1 MANPQNY
8 RAYGVLLRDGRVMIA
23 AEWVGS
29 VFAWKYPGGGVE
41 PHETAEQ
48 AVVREFEEETGL
60 AVRVVAEL
68 LDPGTKISP
77 WTSRPY
83 TPVYFLVE
91 GEGEPLVPGHETV
104 AIDFRE
110 PAEVLGS
117 DLVAA
122 PEKLA
127 LRLALGMAVHACS

>member
-8 RAYGVLLRDGRVMIA
+8 RAYGVLLRGGRVMIA

-68 LDPGTKISP
+68 LDPGTRISP
-77 WTSRPY
+77 WTLRPY
-83 TPVYFLVE
+83 TPIYFLVE
-91 GEGEPLVPGHETV
+91 GEGEPLVPEHETV
-104 AIDFRE
+104 EIDFKD
-110 PAEVLGS
+110 PADVLTSG
-117 DLVAA
+117 LVAA

-127 LRLALGMAVHACS
+127 LGLALRVAASLSS